1 MGVRRSFVRRAWRG
15 RSFSPETGPAR
26 APFGKRRSSPV
37 PFPGV
42 EDRRPPGVLFVVG
55 TPIGNLGDLSPR
67 ALETLRGVRHLACE
81 DTRTARRLAARF
93 EFSARLV
100 SYHEHNEEA
109 RAAALLEKLR
119 AGEDVALVADAGT
132 PLLSDPGYRLVRA
145 ARLAGVPVRAVPGAS
160 AVTAALSV
168 SGLPTDCFT
177 FLGFPP
183 PRRGAARRR
192 FLDRAAAAPGSLVL
206 FESARRAPAL
216 LRDLAERLGASREA
230 SLSREM
236 TKVFEENRFG
246 TLADLAE
253 RAAEHPLRGEVTLVV
268 GPAPRRA
275 AKGAERRTEKLAEEQ
290 AKGADSA

>member
-1 MGVRRSFVRRAWRG
+1 M
-15 RSFSPETGPAR
+15 
-26 APFGKRRSSPV
+26 
-37 PFPGV
+37 
-42 EDRRPPGVLFVVG
+42 EDRREPGVLFVVG
-55 TPIGNLGDLSPR
+55 TPIGNLGDLSER
-67 ALETLRGVRHLACE
+67 ALETLRRVRHLACE

-93 EFSARLV
+93 GFSAHLV

-109 RAAALLEKLR
+109 RTAALLERLR
-119 AGEDVALVADAGT
+119 AGEEVALVTDAGT

-145 ARLAGVPVRAVPGAS
+145 ARLAGIPVRAVPGAS

-183 PRRGAARRR
+183 PRKGSARRR

-206 FESARRAPAL
+206 FESARRVPVL
-216 LRDLAERLGASREA
+216 LRDLAERLGAREA

-236 TKVFEENRFG
+236 TKVFEENWFG
-246 TLADLAE
+246 TLPALAE
-253 RAAEHPLRGEVTLVV
+253 RTGERPLRGEVTLVV

-275 AKGAERRTEKLAEEQ
+275 KGPANGAEEPAEGRRDDPA
-290 AKGADSA
+290 

>member
-1 MGVRRSFVRRAWRG
+1 MWRG
-15 RSFSPETGPAR
+15 GHFRRKPAR
-26 APFGKRRSSPV
+26 HGPRSEKPRPSPV
-37 PFPGV
+37 PFAGV

-55 TPIGNLGDLSPR
+55 TPIGNLGDLSER
-67 ALETLRGVRHLACE
+67 AVETLRGVRHLACE
-81 DTRTARRLAARF
+81 DTRTARRLATRF
-93 EFSARLV
+93 GFSARLV

-109 RAAALLEKLR
+109 RAAALLETLR

-160 AVTAALSV
+160 AITAALSV

-183 PRRGAARRR
+183 PRRGAARGR

-216 LRDLAERLGASREA
+216 LRDLAEHLGAREA

-236 TKVFEENRFG
+236 TKVFEENWFG

-253 RAAEHPLRGEVTLVV
+253 RAGERPLRGEVTLVV

-275 AKGAERRTEKLAEEQ
+275 AQGAERRSEKLAAAQ

>member
-1 MGVRRSFVRRAWRG
+1 MA
-15 RSFSPETGPAR
+15 
-26 APFGKRRSSPV
+26 
-37 PFPGV
+37 
-42 EDRRPPGVLFVVG
+42 DRREPGVLFVVG
-55 TPIGNLGDLSPR
+55 TPIGNLGDLSER
-67 ALETLRGVRHLACE
+67 ALETLRRVRHLACE

-93 EFSARLV
+93 GFSARLV

-109 RAAALLEKLR
+109 RTAALLGKLR
-119 AGEDVALVADAGT
+119 AGEEVALVTDAGT

-145 ARLAGVPVRAVPGAS
+145 ARLAGIPVRAVPGAS

-183 PRRGAARRR
+183 PRKGSARRR

-206 FESARRAPAL
+206 FESARRVPAL
-216 LRDLAERLGASREA
+216 LRDLAERLGAREA

-236 TKVFEENRFG
+236 TKVFEENWFG
-246 TLADLAE
+246 TLPAMAE
-253 RAAEHPLRGEVTLVV
+253 RAGERALRGEVTLVV

-275 AKGAERRTEKLAEEQ
+275 TGMAKGAAKKAEEP
-290 AKGADSA
+290 AEGRRDDPA